1 MEIIR
6 ERCHD
11 TWVLT
16 LSGPLTLGAGVPL
29 LRSALESLPPG
40 ETPRIVL
47 DLTGVEYVDA
57 AGIGEL
63 MRAHLSILQRGGQ
76 DMLAGL
82 HGEAEEAFALTGL
95 LGEVPRAE
103 NSGEAC
109 QRMAARGGVGHN
121 ARHAAE
127 PASH

>member
-1 MEIIR
+1 MEISR

-29 LRSALESLPPG
+29 LRSAMESLPEEEAPF
-40 ETPRIVL
+40 IVL
-47 DLTGVEYVDA
+47 DLSQVDYVDA

-63 MRAHLSILQRGGQ
+63 MRARQAILARGGQ
-76 DMLAGL
+76 NILAGL
-82 HGEAEEAFALTGL
+82 HGEAEEALALTGL
-95 LGEVPRAE
+95 LPEVQRAA
-103 NSGEAC
+103 STGEAC
-109 QRMAARGGVGHN
+109 RRMARPDGVGHN
-121 ARHAAE
+121 ARHAAD